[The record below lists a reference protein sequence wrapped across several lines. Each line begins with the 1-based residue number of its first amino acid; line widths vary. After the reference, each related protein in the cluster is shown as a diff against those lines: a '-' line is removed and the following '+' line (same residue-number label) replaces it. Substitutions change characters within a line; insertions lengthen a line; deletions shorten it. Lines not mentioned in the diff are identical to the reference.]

1 MRGKKEKRWM
11 KESSHTCERDKL
23 PRAKRVTSDPPSLP
37 DDKDD
42 HVNSASIIEEHNP
55 FPDQRSSPSRE
66 ELIVIRVVI
75 VSRGGDND
83 LGRAYRAFS
92 FPFAEA

>member
-1 MRGKKEKRWM
+1 M
-11 KESSHTCERDKL
+11 
-23 PRAKRVTSDPPSLP
+23 
-37 DDKDD
+37 
-42 HVNSASIIEEHNP
+42 NSASIIEEHNP